1 MKLVIVESPGKI
13 NKISSYLGDDYIVK
27 ASIGHV
33 QELDK
38 KTLSIDVDNNFKP
51 YYITSADKIKV
62 VSDLKYAMKDC
73 NEVILAMDGDRE
85 GEAIAQSL
93 ATVLNLTNPKR
104 IIFHEITKSAILK
117 SINNPTIINQDMV
130 NAQQAR
136 RLLDRLMGY
145 KISPILWKEFNT
157 DIPQSAGRV
166 QSAVLNIIINKE
178 NEVNDITSLSY
189 LKTTCIF
196 NFNTN
201 KINSVLQYN
210 NKTFQFNSFD
220 IANTFIQLINKK
232 TIFNVISIDNK
243 LTINKAPTPFI
254 TSSLQQEAST
264 KLKLNIKNTMEI
276 AQKLYEKGLITYM
289 RTDCPNIS
297 QNAIDSIQD
306 YIIKQYGDLYSAPK
320 NYSSKNSNS
329 QDAHEC
335 IRPTD
340 INNIKPEL
348 TDVKQQKLYELIWKR
363 TIASQMTNAKINI
376 QTILIDCLNNN
387 TTILKFNDIQTYFCT
402 SLSNIEFDGYLII
415 YNNIDDD
422 DAHNEKGKLDININD
437 NVLLFKLKIA
447 EEFSRPPLRFN
458 EATLV
463 KFLEKNGIG
472 RPSTYASTISKIIER
487 NYVEIKNIEGIKKQI
502 HILELDN
509 KFKIKESEKEI
520 SIGNEVSKI
529 VPTESGIQNNKFLI
543 LHFESIINIHFTAEF
558 ETFLDKIATG
568 KANWITVLQ
577 LFYDKFNPIVEKL
590 NITIKKNKELD
601 NDLFLGKSDDKDI
614 YSGSGK
620 YGPYI
625 KIKDNDIW
633 KYTSIPD
640 NNNITLEEAIT
651 FLSFPKI
658 LGKISKTNVTL
669 CNGKFGFYIKY
680 NNNNFSIK
688 PDININ
694 DIDLEFAKKLLANS
708 NNNKTFKLKDK
719 IINVKSGEFGP
730 YLQII
735 DNNNKKNISIPS
747 KYKIDSITIEDIIE
761 IIQKNKK

>member
-13 NKISSYLGDDYIVK
+13 NKISSYLGDGYIVK

-38 KTLSIDVDNNFKP
+38 KTLSIDVENNFTP
-51 YYITSADKIKV
+51 YYITSHDKIKV
-62 VSDLKYAMKDC
+62 VEDLKNAMKDC
-73 NEVILAMDGDRE
+73 SEVILAMDGDRE
-85 GEAIAQSL
+85 GEAIAHSL
-93 ATVLNLTNPKR
+93 SVVLKLNNPKR

-117 SINNPTIINQDMV
+117 AINNPTVIDLNKV
-130 NAQQAR
+130 YAQQTR

-157 DIPQSAGRV
+157 NTPQSAGRV
-166 QSAVLNIIINKE
+166 QSAVLNIIVNKE
-178 NEVNDITSLSY
+178 NEINDTTSTLY

-196 NFNTN
+196 NFDKN

-210 NKTFQFNSFD
+210 NTTYQFDSFEK
-220 IANTFIQLINKK
+220 ANNFIQLINKK
-232 TIFNVISIDNK
+232 TIFTVVSVDNK

-264 KLKLNIKNTMEI
+264 KLKLNIKTTMEI

-289 RTDCPNIS
+289 RTDSPNIS
-297 QNAIDSIQD
+297 QNAIESIQD
-306 YIIKQYGDLYSAPK
+306 YIIKQYGDKYSSPK
-320 NYSSKNSNS
+320 NYTSKNSNS

-340 INNIKPEL
+340 INIIKPDL
-348 TDVKQQKLYELIWKR
+348 TDAKQQKLYELIWKR
-363 TIASQMTNAKINI
+363 TIASQMSNANINI
-376 QTILIDCLNNN
+376 QTILIDSLNNN
-387 TTILKFNDIQTYFCT
+387 TSILIFNKIQTYFCS

-415 YNNIDDD
+415 YNNIDNDD
-422 DAHNEKGKLDININD
+422 DDNKGKLNINIGD
-437 NVLLFKLKIA
+437 NLLLFKLKIS
-447 EEFSRPPLRFN
+447 EEFSRPQLRFN

-472 RPSTYASTISKIIER
+472 RPSTYASTISKIIDR
-487 NYVEIKNIEGIKKQI
+487 NYVEIKNIEGAKKQI

-520 SIGNEVSKI
+520 SIGNENTKI
-529 VPTESGIQNNKFLI
+529 VPTEAGIKNNNYLI
-543 LHFESIINIHFTAEF
+543 LHFETIINIHFTAEL
-558 ETFLDKIATG
+558 ETYLDKIAVG

-590 NITIKKNKELD
+590 NLTIKKNKESD
-601 NDLFLGKSDDKDI
+601 NDLLLGKHNDKDI

-625 KIKDNDIW
+625 KIKENDIW

-640 NNNITLEEAIT
+640 NNNITLDEAIAL
-651 FLSFPKI
+651 LSYPKI
-658 LGKISKTNVTL
+658 LGKISKNNVTL
-669 CNGKFGFYIKY
+669 YNGKFGFYIKY

-688 PDININ
+688 SNIN
-694 DIDLEFAKKLLANS
+694 VDDIDLEFAKTLISKS
-708 NNNKTFKLKDK
+708 SSFKLKDK

-735 DNNNKKNISIPS
+735 NNDSNIKKNISIPS
-747 KYKIDSITIEDIIE
+747 KYNINTITIEEIIE